1 MIVPVTLFI
10 GLVIAIAIFFFMNS
24 KKEKPTKA
32 QVQAQ
37 VPVAVQE
44 APKGTIYGSMNCRYT
59 VKQREKF
66 PDYDYV
72 DCANGGCPGFV
83 SAFPTTKHSDGSMTV
98 GYN

>member
-1 MIVPVTLFI
+1 MIAAATLLI
-10 GLVIAIAIFFFMNS
+10 GLIIAIAIFFFMRP
-24 KKEKPTKA
+24 KKAEKT
-32 QVQAQ
+32 VQAQ